1 MNIEEIKEQLETFQ
15 PKFPEAAVR
24 AAMAQREAITP
35 ILLECLQ
42 ATADDPQKVA
52 DTKGAMLHMYAMY
65 LLAQFRE
72 RAAYPLL
79 VKLFSTPGDLCF
91 DVAGDMVTEDL
102 YRVLAA
108 VCGDDVDPIKGM
120 IENRE
125 VNEYVRSA
133 SMRALVKLVAW
144 GNLER
149 GHVVEYFRSLF
160 NGKLEREA
168 DYLWGSLVSA
178 CCDLYPEELLPEIE
192 RAFDDD
198 LVETFFIR
206 RDSAKRVMSE
216 GKERTLRRSI
226 GKGPIEDTVAEMSWW
241 ACYAEEESNP
251 AARAPAA
258 AKGARVKAA
267 KVGRNDPCPCGSGKK
282 FKKCCGR

>member
-1 MNIEEIKEQLETFQ
+1 MNIEEIKKQLETYER
-15 PKFPEAAVR
+15 KFPEAAVR
-24 AAMAQREAITP
+24 AAIAQREAITP
-35 ILLECLQ
+35 ILLECLR

-72 RAAYPLL
+72 RSAYPLL

-133 SMRALVKLVAW
+133 CMRTLVGLVAW
-144 GNLER
+144 GNLDR
-149 GHVVEYFRSLF
+149 AHIVEYFRCLF
-160 NGKLEREA
+160 NGKLDREA
-168 DYLWGSLVSA
+168 YYLWGSLVSA

-198 LVETFFIR
+198 LVETFVVG
-206 RDSAKRVMSE
+206 RDSVEQVMSE
-216 GKERTLRRSI
+216 GKERTLRRSV

-241 ACYAEEESNP
+241 AAFRGNESK
-251 AARAPAA
+251 AANRAPTIPQ
-258 AKGARVKAA
+258 RSPVKAA

>member
-1 MNIEEIKEQLETFQ
+1 MNIEEIKEQLQTFQ

-52 DTKGAMLHMYAMY
+52 DTKGAMLHMYAIH

-79 VKLFSTPGDLCF
+79 VKLFSTPGELCF
-91 DVAGDMVTEDL
+91 DVAGDLVTEDL
-102 YRVLAA
+102 DRVLAA

-120 IENRE
+120 IESRE

-133 SMRALVKLVAW
+133 SMRALVKLAAW

-149 GHVVEYFRSLF
+149 EHVVEYFRSLF

-168 DYLWGSLVSA
+168 DFLWGSLVSA

-198 LVETFFIR
+198 LVETFVVR